1 MPSKHIAL
9 SVCCF
14 LASFPEIALA
24 QDFTLLTSWPEANGE
39 VQAIEVDEAAG
50 VLYFSGNFT
59 EVNGVSRGRMAAVD
73 LSSGSLLAWAPM
85 ANGNVQDM
93 LVVGD
98 SIIITGGFTEID
110 GQPRSRLAS
119 IDAATGALRPWSPQL
134 NANGFA
140 LHIHQGLV
148 YVGGSFS
155 LIDTQPRPL
164 LAAFD
169 PASGELT
176 AFSPFGTGT
185 GVIRAMVS
193 NGPYLIIGGLFN
205 TVGGASRNNSAEL
218 DVSTGLATAWEANT
232 NNVVVGLH
240 ASPSSILLGGQFTTV
255 DGIARIGMAEVSSAD
270 GTLTSWDPQLT
281 APGGG
286 GRCFARAPGI
296 DFVGGFFTHVGGQP
310 NSHAAAL
317 DPSSAALLNSSISAS
332 TIVNALAVHAG
343 RVFIGGSFTAVSPGG
358 ARFRFAAF
366 SYCVPSSWH
375 ADSDEDGF
383 GDPNTVVMA
392 CTAPIGFVADNTDC
406 NDNEPLIFGPT
417 TWYIDADGDGFGSP
431 ADSTV
436 ACEQPSG
443 YAPLPDD
450 CDDSDP
456 NINDANAWYQDAD
469 GDGLGDP
476 DVWVIACQGPAGWV
490 EVDTDCDD
498 SDPLVTG
505 PLSWY
510 LDIDGDGFGNPM
522 ISTLACTQ
530 PAGYASAPTD
540 CDDSDFLLYPG
551 AACDDGDPLTVN
563 DVLLPYPDC
572 SCAGQSLTVSAKLYL
587 QGCYS
592 VFSGLMN
599 DHLREQGLIPLAEP
613 YTGLGYVP
621 AGALSPAGASIEAS
635 VLMPASIVL
644 DDIVDWVILEL
655 RHPDDGAI
663 RIATRYVL
671 VQRDGDVVDLD
682 GVSPVR
688 FPVPM
693 GNYRL
698 AALHRNHK
706 GVVTAAGAPLDG
718 AFVDFTDPSTAVAFG
733 TSARALLGPVS
744 GLINGDVT
752 FNDVVSYLGLANDR
766 DPILLAIGG
775 SVPTNVVSGIY
786 ATTDV
791 NMDGTIKYIGEQ
803 NDRDPILAA
812 IGGTVPTNVLSN
824 AYLHSTP

>member
-1 MPSKHIAL
+1 MHYKQIAR

-14 LASFPEIALA
+14 LASFPVMVLA
-24 QDFTLLTSWPEANGE
+24 QEFTLLTNWPGANGE
-39 VQAIEVDEAAG
+39 VNTIEVDDANG

-59 EVNGVSRGRMAAVD
+59 EVNGFPRGRMAAVD
-73 LSSGSLLAWAPM
+73 LSTGSLLPWAPM
-85 ANGNVQDM
+85 ANGNVQDI
-93 LVVGD
+93 LVAGD
-98 SIIITGGFTEID
+98 SIIVTGGFTEID

-134 NANGFA
+134 NDNGFA
-140 LHIHQGLV
+140 VHIHQGLV

-155 LIDTQPRPL
+155 SIGAQPRSR

-169 PASGELT
+169 PASGVLT
-176 AFSPFGTGT
+176 PFSPFGTGS

-193 NGPYLIIGGLFN
+193 NGPNLIIGGLFS
-205 TVGGASRNNSAEL
+205 TVGGASRNNAAEL
-218 DVSTGLATAWEANT
+218 DVNTGLATSWEANT

-240 ASPSSILLGGQFTTV
+240 VSPSSILIGGQFTTV
-255 DGIARIGMAEVSSAD
+255 NGVARIGMAEVSSVD
-270 GTLTSWDPQLT
+270 GTLTSWNPQLT

-296 DFVGGFFTHVGGQP
+296 DFIGGFFTHVGGQP

-317 DPSSAALLNSSISAS
+317 NPSSGALLSSSISAS

-358 ARFRFAAF
+358 ARSRFAAF
-366 SYCVPSSWH
+366 SYCVPSPWH

-383 GDPNTVVMA
+383 GDPTSTVMA

-406 NDNEPLIFGPT
+406 DDNDPLITGPL
-417 TWYIDADGDGFGSP
+417 TWYVDADSDGFGSP
-431 ADSTV
+431 ADSTA
-436 ACEQPSG
+436 ACAQPPG

-450 CDDSDP
+450 CDDSNP

-510 LDIDGDGFGNPM
+510 LDLDGDGFGNPAF
-522 ISTLACTQ
+522 STLACTQ
-530 PAGYASAPTD
+530 PTGYASAPTD
-540 CDDSDFLLYPG
+540 CDDTEFLIFPG
-551 AACDDGDPLTVN
+551 AACDDGDPFTSN
-563 DVLLPYPDC
+563 DVTQPYPDC

-599 DHLREQGLIPLAEP
+599 DHLRIQGLIPLTEP
-613 YTGLGYVP
+613 YSGLGYVP
-621 AGALSPAGASIEAS
+621 AGALSPVGATIDAS
-635 VLMPASIVL
+635 VLLPASIVL

-663 RIATRYVL
+663 RIATRYAL

-688 FPVPM
+688 FPVPL
-693 GNYRL
+693 GIYRL

-706 GVVTAAGAPLDG
+706 GVVTATGAPLDG
-718 AFVDFTDPSTAVAFG
+718 AFVDFTNTSTAVAFG
-733 TSARALLGPVS
+733 ASARAPLGPVV

-752 FNDVVSYLGLANDR
+752 FNDMVSYTGTVNDR

-775 SVPTNVVSGIY
+775 STPTNTVIGLYST
-786 ATTDV
+786 ADV
-791 NMDGTIKYIGEQ
+791 NMDGEIKYIGTL
-803 NDRDPILAA
+803 NDRDPILIA
-812 IGGTVPTNVLSN
+812 IGGLVPNNTLPNT
-824 AYLHSTP
+824 YLHTTP